1 MHVTTFSQLKL
12 NPSEH
17 NLPVT
22 EKTHWKKSS
31 ILEQGKSCVS
41 PIILTSFLHA
51 KLITFQWIQVSDNDL
66 ADRWLG
72 ITRQEGRI
80 AVPNVCLQAL
90 TFSLPSP
97 CDFSPFPQTGSL
109 FTGSFYVGMPHQSC
123 GGWTL
128 FFYSNT
134 FFCYNKFASALYI
147 NLWIFAICTSPIIH
161 FVCQPPLPPPHSHHH
176 PHFFITYGFNFLWVS
191 QSSQEKLKTILM
203 QNFGA

>member
-12 NPSEH
+12 NPPEH
-17 NLPVT
+17 NLPVR

-51 KLITFQWIQVSDNDL
+51 KLITFQWIQVTDNNL

-90 TFSLPSP
+90 TFSLPLP
-97 CDFSPFPQTGSL
+97 CDFFTLSPNREPVHRLLLCWHPTPVLEVEL
-109 FTGSFYVGMPHQSC
+109 FFSIQ
-123 GGWTL
+123 TL
-128 FFYSNT
+128 FFVT
-134 FFCYNKFASALYI
+134 I
-147 NLWIFAICTSPIIH
+147 NLQVLYTLIFGYSP
-161 FVCQPPLPPPHSHHH
+161 FVHLP
-176 PHFFITYGFNFLWVS
+176 
-191 QSSQEKLKTILM
+191 
-203 QNFGA
+203 

>member
-12 NPSEH
+12 NPPEH
-17 NLPVT
+17 NLPVR

-51 KLITFQWIQVSDNDL
+51 KLIKFQWIQVTDNDL

-80 AVPNVCLQAL
+80 TVPNVCLQAL

-97 CDFSPFPQTGSL
+97 CDFFTLSPNREPVHRLLLCWHPTPVL
-109 FTGSFYVGMPHQSC
+109 WRLNSF
-123 GGWTL
+123 

-147 NLWIFAICTSPIIH
+147 SLWIFAICTSPIIH
-161 FVCQPPLPPPHSHHH
+161 FVCQPLPPSTPPPPS
-176 PHFFITYGFNFLWVS
+176 
-191 QSSQEKLKTILM
+191 
-203 QNFGA
+203 